1 MSRAAGGA
9 RRRRVRQNG
18 GMNVILV
25 GLTLL
30 VLAGVLIACV
40 ALGSDRFAAAQ
51 HVSRDGIE
59 VLPPARGPLEGP
71 SWIGDEDA
79 GAARPEDA
87 ETDSDDAAAGPE
99 DADAGPA
106 GAGPA
111 ATGHAA
117 GDSAD
122 GRGGA

>member
-1 MSRAAGGA
+1 
-9 RRRRVRQNG
+9 
-18 GMNVILV
+18 MNVILV

-30 VLAGVLIACV
+30 VLAGTLIACV
-40 ALGSDRFAAAQ
+40 SLGSDRFAAAQ

-71 SWIGDEDA
+71 SWNGHE
-79 GAARPEDA
+79 GAEA
-87 ETDSDDAAAGPE
+87 EGAD

-106 GAGPA
+106 GSAGAGHRDGGPA
-111 ATGHAA
+111 DGGPANGA
-117 GDSAD
+117 AD

>member
-1 MSRAAGGA
+1 M
-9 RRRRVRQNG
+9 RQNG

-51 HVSRDGIE
+51 HASRDGIE

-71 SWIGDEDA
+71 SWSGREDAEAGGGDDA
-79 GAARPEDA
+79 GADHADVGSTGADP
-87 ETDSDDAAAGPE
+87 AGG
-99 DADAGPA
+99 DTADGGPA
-106 GAGPA
+106 GSGP
-111 ATGHAA
+111 
-117 GDSAD
+117 AD
-122 GRGGA
+122 GRAGA